1 MIHALP
7 SLFMKRQAMPSVQ
20 RTDIAR
26 GATLSA
32 CRRYRYLL
40 TRSWNPSAPTVL
52 FIGLNPSTADAEHDD
67 ATSRICMRYAQRWG
81 FGTLLLANL
90 FAWRATQPADLFA
103 AARPI
108 GPRNNHT
115 LRALQAQA
123 QLVICAWG
131 AHGTHLGRDRAVLE
145 MLHAPHCL
153 TRLRGGQPGHPLY
166 KRMDLLPT
174 PYRA

>member
-131 AHGTHLGRDRAVLE
+131 A
-145 MLHAPHCL
+145 
-153 TRLRGGQPGHPLY
+153 LR
-166 KRMDLLPT
+166 
-174 PYRA
+174 